1 MSQRVKDIII
11 SSVISIAITIVY
23 GYYFLYVG
31 YKLRE
36 PTFFVDP
43 IRTTILD
50 KANAADAPLHILT
63 SNGDTITS
71 DVVSVYIYFFNQGE
85 ETIKY
90 ENVYSPLK
98 VKLDTNS
105 RILDFKIIKSAR
117 DVSGIAV
124 TIDSTNSFLNVG
136 FRALE
141 KDDGFVG
148 QVIFAGNKDSR
159 LYIEGGI
166 DGAKDFK
173 SEMATIDPFYFMIAL
188 TIFLISAY
196 IFLIVYRDNPK
207 SVPRF
212 LFFFSTL
219 PLLYLLLMLYKS
231 AWFMD
236 DKVPDSLVIEQY
248 ASQEDQ
254 SRLFTLPSWFKY

>member
-31 YKLRE
+31 HRLRE

-50 KANAADAPLHILT
+50 KTNAADAPLHLLT
-63 SNGDTITS
+63 SKGDTITS

-90 ENVYSPLK
+90 ENVYAPLK
-98 VKLDTNS
+98 VKLDSNS

-117 DVSGIAV
+117 QVSGIDV
-124 TIDSTNSFLNVG
+124 TIDSTNKFLNID

-148 QVIFAGNKDSR
+148 QVIFAGNKDCQ

-166 DGAKDFK
+166 DGAKNFK
-173 SEMATIDPFYFMIAL
+173 SEMASIDPFYFMIAL
-188 TIFLISAY
+188 TIFLVSAY

-207 SVPRF
+207 SIPRF
-212 LFFFSTL
+212 LFFFSML

-236 DKVPDSLVIEQY
+236 DKVPNTLQIEQY
-248 ASQEDQ
+248 ASQGKQ
-254 SRLFTLPSWFKY
+254 SKFFTLPSWFKY

>member
-1 MSQRVKDIII
+1 
-11 SSVISIAITIVY
+11 VY

-36 PTFFVDP
+36 PTFFFDP

-50 KANAADAPLHILT
+50 HANAADAPLTLLT
-63 SNGDTITS
+63 SKGDTITS

-90 ENVYSPLK
+90 ENVYAPLK

-117 DVSGIAV
+117 TVSGIDV
-124 TIDSTNSFLNVG
+124 TIDSTNTFLNIR

-148 QVIFAGNKDSR
+148 QVIFAGNKDAQ
-159 LYIEGGI
+159 LFIEGGI

-173 SEMATIDPFYFMIAL
+173 SEMASIDPFYFMIAL

-212 LFFFSTL
+212 LFFFSML

-236 DKVPDSLVIEQY
+236 EKVPDTLVIEQF
-248 ASQEDQ
+248 AEGSH
-254 SRLFTLPSWFKY
+254 SKFFTLPSWFKY

>member
-1 MSQRVKDIII
+1 MSQRVKDIIV

-31 YKLRE
+31 NKSRE

-50 KANAADAPLHILT
+50 KTNAADAPLHLLT
-63 SNGDTITS
+63 SKGDTITS
-71 DVVSVYIYFFNQGE
+71 DVVSVYIYFFNQGK

-90 ENVYSPLK
+90 ENVYAPLK

-105 RILDFKIIKSAR
+105 RILDFKIIKSSR
-117 DVSGIAV
+117 KVSGIGV
-124 TIDSTNSFLNVG
+124 TIDSTGKYLNIT

-148 QVIFAGNKDSR
+148 QVIFAGDKNSQ
-159 LYIEGGI
+159 LFIEGGI

-173 SEMATIDPFYFMIAL
+173 SEMASIDPFNFMIAL
-188 TIFLISAY
+188 SIFLISAY

-207 SVPRF
+207 SVPKF
-212 LFFFSTL
+212 LFFFSML

-231 AWFMD
+231 TWFME
-236 DKVPDSLVIEQY
+236 DKVPATLQIEQY
-248 ASQEDQ
+248 AQANPAA
-254 SRLFTLPSWFKY
+254 RFFVLPSWFKY

>member
-1 MSQRVKDIII
+1 MSPRVKDIII

-50 KANAADAPLHILT
+50 KTNAADAPLHLLT
-63 SNGDTITS
+63 SKGDTITS
-71 DVVSVYIYFFNQGE
+71 DVVSVYFYFFNQGE
-85 ETIKY
+85 ETIKS
-90 ENVYSPLK
+90 ENVYAP
-98 VKLDTNS
+98 VNIWLDTAS
-105 RILDFKIIKSAR
+105 RILDFKMIKKAR
-117 DVSGIAV
+117 EVSGIQV
-124 TIDSTNSFLNVG
+124 SVDSTSRFLNVG

-148 QVIFAGNKDSR
+148 QVIFAGNKDSQ

-166 DGAKDFK
+166 EGAKEFK
-173 SEMATIDPFYFMIAL
+173 GERAAIDPFYFMIAA
-188 TIFLISAY
+188 TIFLIAAY
-196 IFLIVYRDNPK
+196 IFLIVYKDNPK

-212 LFFFSTL
+212 LFFFSML
-219 PLLYLLLMLYKS
+219 PLIFLLLMLYKS
-231 AWFMD
+231 TWFME
-236 DKVPDSLVIEQY
+236 DKVPETLLVEQY
-248 ASQEDQ
+248 RQE
-254 SRLFTLPSWFKY
+254 SRAQFFALPSWFRF

>member
-50 KANAADAPLHILT
+50 KTNAADAPLTLLT
-63 SNGDTITS
+63 AKGDTITS

-85 ETIKY
+85 ETIKL
-90 ENVYSPLK
+90 ENVYAPLK
-98 VKLDTNS
+98 VRLDTSS
-105 RILDFKIIKSAR
+105 RILDFKMIKSAR
-117 DVSGIAV
+117 KISGIEV
-124 TIDSTNSFLNVG
+124 MIDSTSEFLNIT

-148 QVIFAGNKDSR
+148 QVIFAGNKDSQ

-173 SEMATIDPFYFMIAL
+173 SEIASVDPFYFMIAL
-188 TIFLISAY
+188 TIFLIAAY

-212 LFFFSTL
+212 LFFFSML
-219 PLLYLLLMLYKS
+219 PLLFLLLMLYRS
-231 AWFMD
+231 TWFME
-236 DKVPDSLVIEQY
+236 DKVPETLLIEEQV
-248 ASQEDQ
+248 AQESQ
-254 SRLFTLPSWFKY
+254 SKFFTLPSWFK